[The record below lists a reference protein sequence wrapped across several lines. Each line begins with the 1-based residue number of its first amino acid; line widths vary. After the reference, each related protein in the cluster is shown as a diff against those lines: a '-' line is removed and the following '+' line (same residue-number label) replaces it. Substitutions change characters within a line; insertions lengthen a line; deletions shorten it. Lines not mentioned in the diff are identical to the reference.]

1 MKTEN
6 LEKMKQV
13 IKDELGVSDELAELG
28 ANVALDAI
36 RKSLIMIADRL
47 FTEGKKEHESTT

>member
-1 MKTEN
+1 MKPEN

-13 IKDELGVSDELAELG
+13 IKDELGVSDELAEFG
-28 ANVALDAI
+28 AKVALDAI

-47 FTEGKKEHESTT
+47 FTEEKK